1 MNGSILDDE
10 VWAAVSEFM
19 LVPERG
25 TASEPGRKQLD
36 NRATL
41 SGILFI
47 LTTELPWNSLP
58 GNLGFGSGA
67 TCYRRLRAWQKAGAW
82 PAIKNV
88 LIRMLSDGERI
99 EWWRAEASAGVVRSV
114 MKKRAQARKKRE
126 RANRLVLVER

>member
-1 MNGSILDDE
+1 
-10 VWAAVSEFM
+10 
-19 LVPERG
+19 VPERG

-47 LTTELPWNSLP
+47 LMTGLPWNSLP

-82 PAIKNV
+82 SAIKNV
-88 LIRMLSDGERI
+88 LIRMLRDGERI

-114 MKKRAQARKKRE
+114 MKKRTKAQRRREGAR
-126 RANRLVLVER
+126 RLVLVT